1 MISFK
6 DELLGRIRAQV
17 GTLPPAARRD
27 VIDNDVSILE
37 VQLSRYQ
44 RRIEFWY
51 ARQWELEGLSIDE
64 ATRTIGY
71 RASSIHLTRREY
83 PLFPPLAERS
93 PGYTRPEQP
102 LSEASPA

>member
-17 GTLPPAARRD
+17 GTLPPAARTD

-71 RASSIHLTRREY
+71 RASSIHLTRRQD
-83 PLFPPLAERS
+83 PLLAAHAQPWPS
-93 PGYTRPEQP
+93 YT
-102 LSEASPA
+102 SA